1 MCDRSIIYS
10 AMAPNSIA
18 SGRTQESW
26 IATPDVDTPGS
37 YPFNV
42 VNYTLA
48 LAALSQVRNALSA
61 LDDCEAKDGTT
72 NVFRF
77 LRGALQD
84 LDALKTRL
92 DLS

>member
-1 MCDRSIIYS
+1 
-10 AMAPNSIA
+10 MAPNGIE

-26 IATPDVDTPGS
+26 LATPDVDTPGS

-48 LAALSQVRNALSA
+48 LAALSQVRSA
-61 LDDCEAKDGTT
+61 LTELEDCEAKDGSR

-77 LRGALQD
+77 LHGALQD
-84 LDALKTRL
+84 LEALKTRL

>member
-1 MCDRSIIYS
+1 MRERSIICF
-10 AMAPNSIA
+10 AMAPNSIEA
-18 SGRTQESW
+18 GRMQESW

-61 LDDCEAKDGTT
+61 LDDCEAEDGNR

-77 LRGALQD
+77 LHGALQD
-84 LDALKTRL
+84 LEALKTRL